1 MAVQQAGRAQFER
14 AFWASYSDVELRRML
29 AVERLALTQQLV
41 WLKCET
47 SERVAQI
54 ERIERRLADI
64 ENSDQPT
71 TPTRYSGGRVAG

>member
-1 MAVQQAGRAQFER
+1 
-14 AFWASYSDVELRRML
+14 ML

-41 WLKCET
+41 RLKCEI

-64 ENSDQPT
+64 ENSDRPT
-71 TPTRYSGGRVAG
+71 TPTRTSVAGSPADGHQANS

>member
-1 MAVQQAGRAQFER
+1 
-14 AFWASYSDVELRRML
+14 ML

-41 WLKCET
+41 WLKCEI

-64 ENSDQPT
+64 ANSDQPT